1 MIIRLLFSFIMY
13 NFATESKL
21 IHLKHL
27 LLMNKILR
35 LSFIAVMALVCGT
48 MSAQTELLENGG
60 FETWKD
66 GVATNWQSS
75 NSASTKGKLVQS
87 TDARTG
93 DYAALLK
100 CDPNTNPKKAKNVRM
115 AYKELNLKAGTYK
128 MSFYAKGGQV
138 RPGYAISVNGSIN
151 GQNGYKYGSYAALS
165 ATEWKL
171 VENEFTLEAPT
182 TINLV
187 VMNPKTN
194 DKGYTATDAIIDDFS
209 LTTTDGGIDGTVAPP
224 ADITNTPETAYTV
237 AKAFEL
243 IEAGEGL
250 NAKVYVKGKISAIT
264 EVETEKFFN
273 ATYNISDN
281 GTTEGQ
287 QLIVFHG
294 KYIGGANFESKD
306 QINIGDEVIVYGQL
320 VNFKGKYEI
329 NSNNQIY
336 SINGATSAGVKN
348 ITVEQNVNAPA
359 YNLAGQRM
367 NDAYKGIVVKNGKKY
382 LNK

>member
-1 MIIRLLFSFIMY
+1 
-13 NFATESKL
+13 
-21 IHLKHL
+21 
-27 LLMNKILR
+27 MNKILR

-75 NSASTKGKLVQS
+75 TTASSKGKLVQS

-138 RPGYAISVNGSIN
+138 KPGYAISVNGSID
-151 GQNGYKYGSYAALS
+151 GQNGYKYGSYADLS
-165 ATEWKL
+165 ATEWTL
-171 VENEFTLEAPT
+171 VEHEFTLEAPT
-182 TINLV
+182 TVNIV
-187 VMNPKTN
+187 VMNPKDN
-194 DKGYTATDAIIDDFS
+194 NNKGYKATDAIIDDFS

-336 SINGATSAGVKN
+336 SINGVTAGVQN

-359 YNLAGQRM
+359 FNLAGQRV
-367 NDAYKGIVVKNGKKY
+367 NAAYKGIVVKNGKKF

>member
-1 MIIRLLFSFIMY
+1 
-13 NFATESKL
+13 
-21 IHLKHL
+21 
-27 LLMNKILR
+27 MNKILR

-60 FETWKD
+60 FETWED

-75 NSASTKGKLVQS
+75 NSASNAKVSQS

-93 DYAALLK
+93 EFAVLVKGENSSNKRL
-100 CDPNTNPKKAKNVRM
+100 

-138 RPGYAISVNGSIN
+138 KPGYAISVNGKIDN
-151 GQNGYKYGSYAALS
+151 NGYTYGGFATLT
-165 ATEWKL
+165 ATEWTP
-171 VENEFTLEAPT
+171 VVYEFTLKAST

-187 VMNPKTN
+187 VMNPKSN
-194 DKGYTATDAIIDDFS
+194 NEKGYTATDAIIDDFS

-224 ADITNTPETAYTV
+224 VDITNTPETAYTV
-237 AKAFEL
+237 AEAFEL
-243 IEAGEGL
+243 IEAGQGL
-250 NAKVYVKGKISAIT
+250 NANVYVKGKISAIT
-264 EVETEKFFN
+264 EVETTKFFN

-287 QLIVFHG
+287 QLVVFRG
-294 KYIGGANFESKD
+294 KYIGGANFTEKE
-306 QINIGDEVIVYGQL
+306 QIHIGDEVIVYGQL
-320 VNFKGKYEI
+320 FDYNGTYEV
-329 NSNNQIY
+329 NSNNKIY
-336 SINGATSAGVKN
+336 SINGVTAGVQN

-359 YNLAGQRM
+359 FNLAGQRV
-367 NDAYKGIVVKNGKKY
+367 NAAYKGIVVKNGKKF

>member
-1 MIIRLLFSFIMY
+1 
-13 NFATESKL
+13 
-21 IHLKHL
+21 
-27 LLMNKILR
+27 MNKILR

-60 FETWKD
+60 FETWKE

-75 NSASTKGKLVQS
+75 NSASNANVSQS

-93 DYAALLK
+93 EFAVLVKGENSYNKRL
-100 CDPNTNPKKAKNVRM
+100 
-115 AYKELNLKAGTYK
+115 AYKELNLKVGTYK

-138 RPGYAISVNGSIN
+138 RPGYAISVNGTIES
-151 GQNGYKYGSYAALS
+151 NGYKYGDYAALS
-165 ATEWKL
+165 ATEWTL
-171 VENEFTLEAPT
+171 VVYEFTLEAPT

-187 VMNPKTN
+187 VMNPKSN
-194 DKGYTATDAIIDDFS
+194 NNKGYTATDAIIDDFS

-224 ADITNTPETAYTV
+224 VDITNTPETAYTV

-243 IEAGEGL
+243 IEAGQGL

-264 EVETEKFFN
+264 EVETTQHFN
-273 ATYNISDN
+273 ATYKISDN
-281 GTTEGQ
+281 GGTEGQ
-287 QLIVFHG
+287 QLVVFRG
-294 KYIGGANFESKD
+294 KYLGGANFTEEE

-320 VNFKGKYEI
+320 VKYNDTYEV
-329 NSNNQIY
+329 NTNNQIY
-336 SINGATSAGVKN
+336 SINGKTAGVQN

-359 YNLAGQRM
+359 FNLAGQRV
-367 NDAYKGIVVKNGKKY
+367 NAAYKGIVVKNGKKF

>member
-1 MIIRLLFSFIMY
+1 
-13 NFATESKL
+13 
-21 IHLKHL
+21 
-27 LLMNKILR
+27 MNKILR

-75 NSASTKGKLVQS
+75 NSASSAKVSQS

-93 DYAALLK
+93 ESAILVKSD
-100 CDPNTNPKKAKNVRM
+100 AKYNKRL

-138 RPGYAISVNGSIN
+138 RPGYAISVNGSID
-151 GQNGYKYGSYAALS
+151 GQKGYIYGSYAALS

-182 TINLV
+182 TINLL

-194 DKGYTATDAIIDDFS
+194 KSGYTATDAIIDDFS

-237 AKAFEL
+237 AKAKEL
-243 IEAGEGL
+243 IDAGKGL
-250 NAKVYVKGKISAIT
+250 ATPVYVKGKVSRASKELNEKYGSLSYYISDDGT
-264 EVETEKFFN
+264 TNNELQVYGGLSFKGEKF
-273 ATYNISDN
+273 TSVDDIK
-281 GTTEGQ
+281 
-287 QLIVFHG
+287 V
-294 KYIGGANFESKD
+294 
-306 QINIGDEVIVYGQL
+306 GDEVVVYGQL
-320 VNFKGKYEI
+320 KMYNETYEI
-329 NSNNQIY
+329 DKNNTLI
-336 SINGATSAGVKN
+336 SKNGATGINKVVTDVDSAD
-348 ITVEQNVNAPA
+348 APV
-359 YNLAGQRM
+359 YNLAGQRVGK
-367 NDAYKGIVVKNGKKY
+367 NAKGVLIKNGKKY
-382 LNK
+382 VVK

>member
-1 MIIRLLFSFIMY
+1 
-13 NFATESKL
+13 
-21 IHLKHL
+21 
-27 LLMNKILR
+27 MNKILR

-48 MSAQTELLENGG
+48 MSAQTELLENGS
-60 FETWKD
+60 FETWED

-75 NSASTKGKLVQS
+75 NSASNAKVSQS

-93 DYAALLK
+93 ESAILVKSD
-100 CDPNTNPKKAKNVRM
+100 AKNNKRL

-138 RPGYAISVNGSIN
+138 RPGYAVSVNGSIASSD
-151 GQNGYKYGSYAALS
+151 YKYGEYATLS

-171 VENEFTLEAPT
+171 VENEFTLEAST

-187 VMNPKTN
+187 VMNPKSNKT
-194 DKGYTATDAIIDDFS
+194 YTATDAIIDDFS

-224 ADITNTPETAYTV
+224 VNITNTPETAYTV

-250 NAKVYVKGKISAIT
+250 NANVYVKGKISSIK
-264 EVETEKFFN
+264 EVETTQHFN

-287 QLIVFHG
+287 QLVVFRG
-294 KYIGGANFESKD
+294 KYLGGADFTEEE
-306 QINIGDEVIVYGQL
+306 QINKGDEVIVYGKL
-320 VNFKGKYEI
+320 VNYNGTYEV

-336 SINGATSAGVKN
+336 SINGVTAGVQN

-359 YNLAGQRM
+359 FNLAGQRV
-367 NDAYKGIVVKNGKKY
+367 NAAYKGIVVKNGKKF

>member
-1 MIIRLLFSFIMY
+1 
-13 NFATESKL
+13 
-21 IHLKHL
+21 
-27 LLMNKILR
+27 MNKILR

-75 NSASTKGKLVQS
+75 TTASSKGKLVQS

-138 RPGYAISVNGSIN
+138 RPGYAISVNGTID
-151 GQNGYKYGSYAALS
+151 GQTGYKYGEYATLS
-165 ATEWKL
+165 ATEWTP
-171 VENEFTLEAPT
+171 VVYEFTLKAST

-187 VMNPKTN
+187 VMNPKSNKT
-194 DKGYTATDAIIDDFS
+194 YTATDAIIDDFS

-224 ADITNTPETAYTV
+224 VDITNTPETAYTV

-243 IEAGEGL
+243 IEAGQGL
-250 NAKVYVKGKISAIT
+250 NANVYVKGKISFIT
-264 EVETEKFFN
+264 EVETTEHFN

-287 QLIVFHG
+287 QLVVFRG
-294 KYIGGANFESKD
+294 KYLGGANFESDD

-320 VNFKGKYEI
+320 VNFKGKYQI

-336 SINGATSAGVKN
+336 SINGVTAGVQN

-359 YNLAGQRM
+359 FNLAGQRV
-367 NDAYKGIVVKNGKKY
+367 NAAYKGIVVKNGKKF

>member
-1 MIIRLLFSFIMY
+1 
-13 NFATESKL
+13 
-21 IHLKHL
+21 
-27 LLMNKILR
+27 MNKILR

-66 GVATNWQSS
+66 GVATNWESS
-75 NSASTKGKLVQS
+75 NSASSVKVSQS

-93 DYAALLK
+93 EFAILVKSD
-100 CDPNTNPKKAKNVRM
+100 AKYHKRL

-138 RPGYAISVNGSIN
+138 RPGYAISVNGKIDN
-151 GQNGYKYGSYAALS
+151 NGYTYGEYATLS
-165 ATEWKL
+165 ATEWTP
-171 VENEFTLEAPT
+171 VVYEFTLEAST

-187 VMNPKTN
+187 VMNPKSNKT
-194 DKGYTATDAIIDDFS
+194 YTATDAIIDDFS
-209 LTTTDGGIDGTVAPP
+209 LTTTNGGIDGTVAPP
-224 ADITNTPETAYTV
+224 VDITNTPETAYTV

-243 IEAGEGL
+243 IEAGQGL
-250 NAKVYVKGKISAIT
+250 NEKVYVKGKISAIT
-264 EVETEKFFN
+264 EVETTQHFN

-287 QLIVFHG
+287 QLVVFRG
-294 KYIGGANFESKD
+294 KYLGGANFESDD

-320 VNFKGKYEI
+320 VNFKGKYQI

-336 SINGATSAGVKN
+336 SINGVTAGVQN

-359 YNLAGQRM
+359 FNLAGQRV
-367 NDAYKGIVVKNGKKY
+367 NAAYKGIVVKNGKKF

>member
-1 MIIRLLFSFIMY
+1 
-13 NFATESKL
+13 
-21 IHLKHL
+21 
-27 LLMNKILR
+27 MNKILR

-75 NSASTKGKLVQS
+75 TTASSKGKLVQS

-100 CDPNTNPKKAKNVRM
+100 CDPNTNLKNAKNLRM

-138 RPGYAISVNGSIN
+138 RPGYAISVNGSID
-151 GQNGYKYGSYAALS
+151 GQSGYKYGSYATLS
-165 ATEWKL
+165 ATEWTL
-171 VENEFTLEAPT
+171 VEHEFTLEAPT

-187 VMNPKTN
+187 VMNPKSNKT
-194 DKGYTATDAIIDDFS
+194 YTATDAIIDDFS
-209 LTTTDGGIDGTVAPP
+209 LTTKDGGIDGTVAPP
-224 ADITNTPETAYTV
+224 VDITNTPETAYTV

-243 IEAGEGL
+243 IEAGQGL
-250 NAKVYVKGKISAIT
+250 NANVYVKGKISAIT
-264 EVETEKFFN
+264 EVETTQYFN

-287 QLIVFHG
+287 QLVVFHG
-294 KYIGGANFESKD
+294 KYLGGANFTEEE

-320 VNFKGKYEI
+320 VNFKGKYQI

-336 SINGATSAGVKN
+336 SINGVTAGVQN

-359 YNLAGQRM
+359 FNLAGQRV
-367 NDAYKGIVVKNGKKY
+367 NAAYKGIVVKNGKKF

>member
-1 MIIRLLFSFIMY
+1 
-13 NFATESKL
+13 
-21 IHLKHL
+21 
-27 LLMNKILR
+27 MNKILR

-60 FETWKD
+60 FETWKE

-75 NSASTKGKLVQS
+75 TSASTAKVSQS

-93 DYAALLK
+93 ESAILVKSD
-100 CDPNTNPKKAKNVRM
+100 AKNNKRL
-115 AYKELNLKAGTYK
+115 AYKELNLKVGTYK

-138 RPGYAISVNGSIN
+138 KPGYAISVNGKIDN
-151 GQNGYKYGSYAALS
+151 NGYTYGEYATLS
-165 ATEWKL
+165 ATEWTP
-171 VENEFTLEAPT
+171 VVYEFTLEAST

-187 VMNPKTN
+187 VMNPKSNKT
-194 DKGYTATDAIIDDFS
+194 YTATDAIIDDFS

-224 ADITNTPETAYTV
+224 LDITNTPETAYTV

-243 IEAGEGL
+243 IEAGQGL
-250 NAKVYVKGKISAIT
+250 NANVYVKGKISYIK
-264 EVETEKFFN
+264 EVQTTQHFN

-336 SINGATSAGVKN
+336 SINGVTAGVQN

-359 YNLAGQRM
+359 FNLAGQRV
-367 NDAYKGIVVKNGKKY
+367 NAAYKGIVVKNGKKF

>member
-1 MIIRLLFSFIMY
+1 
-13 NFATESKL
+13 
-21 IHLKHL
+21 
-27 LLMNKILR
+27 MNKILR
-35 LSFIAVMALVCGT
+35 LSFIAVMALVYGT

-75 NSASTKGKLVQS
+75 NSASSAKVSQS

-93 DYAALLK
+93 EFAVLVKGETKSNKRL
-100 CDPNTNPKKAKNVRM
+100 
-115 AYKELNLKAGTYK
+115 AYKELGLKAGTYK

-138 RPGYAISVNGSIN
+138 KPGYAISVNGSID
-151 GQNGYKYGSYAALS
+151 GQNGYKYGSYADLS
-165 ATEWKL
+165 ATEWTL
-171 VENEFTLEAPT
+171 VEHEFTLEAPT
-182 TINLV
+182 TVNIV
-187 VMNPKTN
+187 VMNPKDN
-194 DKGYTATDAIIDDFS
+194 NKKGYKATDAIIDDFS

-273 ATYNISDN
+273 ATYNVSDN

-294 KYIGGANFESKD
+294 KYIGGANFVSKD

-320 VNFKGKYEI
+320 VNFNGKYEI

-348 ITVEQNVNAPA
+348 ITVDKNVDAPA
-359 YNLAGQRM
+359 YNVAGQRV

>member
-1 MIIRLLFSFIMY
+1 
-13 NFATESKL
+13 
-21 IHLKHL
+21 
-27 LLMNKILR
+27 MNKILR
-35 LSFIAVMALVCGT
+35 LSFIAVMALVYGT

-75 NSASTKGKLVQS
+75 NSASSAKVSQS

-93 DYAALLK
+93 EFAVLVKGETKSNKRL
-100 CDPNTNPKKAKNVRM
+100 
-115 AYKELNLKAGTYK
+115 AYKELGLKAGTYK

-138 RPGYAISVNGSIN
+138 RPGYAISVNGSIDGN
-151 GQNGYKYGSYAALS
+151 NGYKYGSYATLS

-194 DKGYTATDAIIDDFS
+194 NKGYTATDAIIDDFS

-348 ITVEQNVNAPA
+348 ITVDKNVDAPA
-359 YNLAGQRM
+359 YNVAGQRV

>member
-1 MIIRLLFSFIMY
+1 
-13 NFATESKL
+13 
-21 IHLKHL
+21 
-27 LLMNKILR
+27 
-35 LSFIAVMALVCGT
+35 

-60 FETWKD
+60 FETWED
-66 GVATNWQSS
+66 GVATNWESS
-75 NSASTKGKLVQS
+75 NSASSAKVSQS

-93 DYAALLK
+93 EFAILVKSD
-100 CDPNTNPKKAKNVRM
+100 AKYNKRL

-138 RPGYAISVNGSIN
+138 RPGYAISVNGTIDSN
-151 GQNGYKYGSYAALS
+151 AGYKYDKYITLS
-165 ATEWKL
+165 ATEWTL
-171 VENEFTLEAPT
+171 VEYEFTLEAPT

-187 VMNPKTN
+187 VMNPKSNSKT
-194 DKGYTATDAIIDDFS
+194 KYTATDAIIDDFS
-209 LTTTDGGIDGTVAPP
+209 LTTTNGGIDGTVAPP
-224 ADITNTPETAYTV
+224 LDITNTPETAYTV

-243 IEAGEGL
+243 IEAGQGL
-250 NAKVYVKGKISAIT
+250 KAKVYVKGKISAIT
-264 EVETEKFFN
+264 EVETENFFN

-287 QLIVFHG
+287 QLIVYHG
-294 KYIGGANFESKD
+294 KYIGGANFESDD

-336 SINGATSAGVKN
+336 SINGVTAGVQN

-359 YNLAGQRM
+359 FNLAGQRV
-367 NDAYKGIVVKNGKKY
+367 NAAYKGIVVKNGKKF

>member
-1 MIIRLLFSFIMY
+1 
-13 NFATESKL
+13 
-21 IHLKHL
+21 
-27 LLMNKILR
+27 MNKILR
-35 LSFIAVMALVCGT
+35 LSFIAVMALVYGT

-138 RPGYAISVNGSIN
+138 RPGYAISVNGSID
-151 GQNGYKYGSYAALS
+151 GQSGYKYGSYATLS

-171 VENEFTLEAPT
+171 VENEFTLEAST

-187 VMNPKTN
+187 VMNPKSNKT
-194 DKGYTATDAIIDDFS
+194 YTATDAIIDDFS

-224 ADITNTPETAYTV
+224 VNITNTPETAYTV

-264 EVETEKFFN
+264 EVETTQHFN

-287 QLIVFHG
+287 QLVVFRG
-294 KYIGGANFESKD
+294 KYIGGANFESND
-306 QINIGDEVIVYGQL
+306 QIKIGDEVIVYGKL
-320 VNFKGKYEI
+320 VNYNGTYEV

-336 SINGATSAGVKN
+336 SINGVTAGVQN

-359 YNLAGQRM
+359 FNLAGQRV
-367 NDAYKGIVVKNGKKY
+367 NAAYKGIVVKNGKKY

>member
-1 MIIRLLFSFIMY
+1 
-13 NFATESKL
+13 
-21 IHLKHL
+21 
-27 LLMNKILR
+27 MNKILR

-75 NSASTKGKLVQS
+75 NSASSAKVSQS

-93 DYAALLK
+93 ESAILVKSD
-100 CDPNTNPKKAKNVRM
+100 AKYNKRL

-138 RPGYAISVNGSIN
+138 RPGYAISVNGSID
-151 GQNGYKYGSYAALS
+151 GQKGYIYGSYAALS

-182 TINLV
+182 TINLL

-194 DKGYTATDAIIDDFS
+194 KSGYTATDAIIDDFS

-237 AKAFEL
+237 AKAKEL
-243 IEAGEGL
+243 IDAGKGL
-250 NAKVYVKGKISAIT
+250 ATPVYVKGKVSRASKELNEKYGSLSYYISDDGT
-264 EVETEKFFN
+264 TNNELQVYGGLSFKGEKF
-273 ATYNISDN
+273 TSVDDIK
-281 GTTEGQ
+281 
-287 QLIVFHG
+287 V
-294 KYIGGANFESKD
+294 
-306 QINIGDEVIVYGQL
+306 GDEVVVYGQL
-320 VNFKGKYEI
+320 KMYNETYEI
-329 NSNNQIY
+329 DKNNILI
-336 SINGATSAGVKN
+336 SKNGATGINKVVTDVDSAD
-348 ITVEQNVNAPA
+348 APA
-359 YNLAGQRM
+359 YNLSGQRVGK
-367 NDAYKGIVVKNGKKY
+367 NAKGVLIKNGKKY
-382 LNK
+382 VVK

>member
-1 MIIRLLFSFIMY
+1 
-13 NFATESKL
+13 
-21 IHLKHL
+21 
-27 LLMNKILR
+27 MNKILR
-35 LSFIAVMALVCGT
+35 LSFIAVMALVYGT

-75 NSASTKGKLVQS
+75 NSASSAKVSQS

-93 DYAALLK
+93 EFAVLVKGETKSNKRL
-100 CDPNTNPKKAKNVRM
+100 
-115 AYKELNLKAGTYK
+115 AYKELGLKAGTYK

-138 RPGYAISVNGSIN
+138 KPGYAISVNGSID
-151 GQNGYKYGSYAALS
+151 GQNGYKYGSYADLS
-165 ATEWKL
+165 ATEWTL
-171 VENEFTLEAPT
+171 VEHEFTLEAPT
-182 TINLV
+182 TVNIV
-187 VMNPKTN
+187 VMNPKDN
-194 DKGYTATDAIIDDFS
+194 NKKGYKATDAIIDDFS

-320 VNFKGKYEI
+320 VNFNGKYEI

-348 ITVEQNVNAPA
+348 ITVDKNVDAPA
-359 YNLAGQRM
+359 YNVAGQRV

>member
-1 MIIRLLFSFIMY
+1 
-13 NFATESKL
+13 
-21 IHLKHL
+21 
-27 LLMNKILR
+27 MNKILR
-35 LSFIAVMALVCGT
+35 LSFIAVMALVYGT

-75 NSASTKGKLVQS
+75 NSASSAKVSQS

-93 DYAALLK
+93 EFAVLVKGETKSNKRL
-100 CDPNTNPKKAKNVRM
+100 
-115 AYKELNLKAGTYK
+115 AYKELGLKAGTYK

-138 RPGYAISVNGSIN
+138 RPGYAISVNGSID
-151 GQNGYKYGSYAALS
+151 QNGYKYGNYAALS
-165 ATEWKL
+165 ATEWTL
-171 VENEFTLEAPT
+171 VEHEFTLEAPT
-182 TINLV
+182 TVNIV
-187 VMNPKTN
+187 VMNPKDN
-194 DKGYTATDAIIDDFS
+194 NNKGYKATDAIIDDFS

-294 KYIGGANFESKD
+294 KYIGGANFESRD

-348 ITVEQNVNAPA
+348 ITVDKNVDAPA
-359 YNLAGQRM
+359 YNVAGQRV

>member
-1 MIIRLLFSFIMY
+1 
-13 NFATESKL
+13 
-21 IHLKHL
+21 
-27 LLMNKILR
+27 MNKILR

-60 FETWKD
+60 FETWKE

-75 NSASTKGKLVQS
+75 TSAGNAKVSQS

-93 DYAALLK
+93 EFAVLVKGENSYNKRL
-100 CDPNTNPKKAKNVRM
+100 

-138 RPGYAISVNGSIN
+138 RPGYAISVNGTID
-151 GQNGYKYGSYAALS
+151 GQSGYKYGSYATLS
-165 ATEWKL
+165 ATEWTP
-171 VENEFTLEAPT
+171 VVYDFTLEAST

-187 VMNPKTN
+187 VMNPKSNKT
-194 DKGYTATDAIIDDFS
+194 YTATDAIIDDFS
-209 LTTTDGGIDGTVAPP
+209 LTTKDGGIDGTVAPP
-224 ADITNTPETAYTV
+224 VDITNTPETAYTV

-243 IEAGEGL
+243 IEAGQGL

-287 QLIVFHG
+287 QLIVYHG
-294 KYIGGANFESKD
+294 KYIGGANFESDD

-336 SINGATSAGVKN
+336 SINGVTAGVQN
-348 ITVEQNVNAPA
+348 ITVEQNNVNAPA
-359 YNLAGQRM
+359 FNLAGQRV
-367 NDAYKGIVVKNGKKY
+367 NAAYKGIVVKNGKKF

>member
-1 MIIRLLFSFIMY
+1 
-13 NFATESKL
+13 
-21 IHLKHL
+21 
-27 LLMNKILR
+27 MNKILR

-75 NSASTKGKLVQS
+75 TTASSKGKLVQS

-138 RPGYAISVNGSIN
+138 RPGYAISVNGSID
-151 GQNGYKYGSYAALS
+151 GQSGYKYGSYATLS
-165 ATEWKL
+165 ATEWTP
-171 VENEFTLEAPT
+171 VVYDFTLEAST

-187 VMNPKTN
+187 VMNPKSNKT
-194 DKGYTATDAIIDDFS
+194 YTATDAIIDDFS

-224 ADITNTPETAYTV
+224 LDITNTPETAYTV
-237 AKAFEL
+237 AEAFEL
-243 IEAGEGL
+243 IKAGQGL
-250 NAKVYVKGKISAIT
+250 NANVYVKGKISSIT
-264 EVETEKFFN
+264 EVETTQHFN

-287 QLIVFHG
+287 QLVVFRG
-294 KYIGGANFESKD
+294 KYLGGANFTEEE
-306 QINIGDEVIVYGQL
+306 QINIGDVVIVYGKL
-320 VNFKGKYEI
+320 VNYNGTYEV
-329 NSNNQIY
+329 NTNNQIY
-336 SINGATSAGVKN
+336 SINGVTAGVQN

-359 YNLAGQRM
+359 FNLAGQRV
-367 NDAYKGIVVKNGKKY
+367 NAAYKGIVVKNGKKF

>member
-1 MIIRLLFSFIMY
+1 
-13 NFATESKL
+13 
-21 IHLKHL
+21 
-27 LLMNKILR
+27 
-35 LSFIAVMALVCGT
+35 MALVCGT

-75 NSASTKGKLVQS
+75 NSASSAKVSQS

-93 DYAALLK
+93 ESAILVKSD
-100 CDPNTNPKKAKNVRM
+100 AKNNKRL

-138 RPGYAISVNGSIN
+138 RPGYAISVNGSID
-151 GQNGYKYGSYAALS
+151 GQKGYIYGSYAALS

-187 VMNPKTN
+187 VMNPKGN
-194 DKGYTATDAIIDDFS
+194 DDGYTATDAIIDDFS

-287 QLIVFHG
+287 QLVVFRG
-294 KYIGGANFESKD
+294 KYLGGADFTKKE
-306 QINIGDEVIVYGQL
+306 QISIGDEVIVYGKL
-320 VNFKGKYEI
+320 VNYNGTYEV

-336 SINGATSAGVKN
+336 SINGVTAGVQN

-359 YNLAGQRM
+359 FNLAGQRV
-367 NDAYKGIVVKNGKKY
+367 NAAYKGIVVKNGKKF

>member
-1 MIIRLLFSFIMY
+1 
-13 NFATESKL
+13 
-21 IHLKHL
+21 
-27 LLMNKILR
+27 MNKILR

-48 MSAQTELLENGG
+48 MSAQTELLENGS
-60 FETWKD
+60 FETWED

-75 NSASTKGKLVQS
+75 NSASNAKVSQS

-93 DYAALLK
+93 EFAVLVKGENSSNKRL
-100 CDPNTNPKKAKNVRM
+100 

-138 RPGYAISVNGSIN
+138 RPGYAISVNGSIASSD
-151 GQNGYKYGSYAALS
+151 YKYGEYATLS
-165 ATEWKL
+165 ATEWTP
-171 VENEFTLEAPT
+171 VVYDFTLEAST

-187 VMNPKTN
+187 VMNPKSNKT
-194 DKGYTATDAIIDDFS
+194 YTATDAIIDDFS

-224 ADITNTPETAYTV
+224 VDITNTPETAYTV

-264 EVETEKFFN
+264 EVETTQHFN

-287 QLIVFHG
+287 QLVVFRG
-294 KYIGGANFESKD
+294 KYLGGADFTKKG
-306 QINIGDEVIVYGQL
+306 QINKGDEVIVYGKL
-320 VNFKGKYEI
+320 VNYNGTYEV

-336 SINGATSAGVKN
+336 SINGVTAGVQN

-359 YNLAGQRM
+359 FNLAGQRV
-367 NDAYKGIVVKNGKKY
+367 NAAYKGIVVKNGKKF

>member
-1 MIIRLLFSFIMY
+1 
-13 NFATESKL
+13 
-21 IHLKHL
+21 
-27 LLMNKILR
+27 MNKILR

-48 MSAQTELLENGG
+48 MSAQTELLENGS
-60 FETWKD
+60 FETWED

-75 NSASTKGKLVQS
+75 TTASSKGKLVQS

-100 CDPNTNPKKAKNVRM
+100 CDPNTNLKNAKNLRM

-138 RPGYAISVNGSIN
+138 RPGYAISVNGSID
-151 GQNGYKYGSYAALS
+151 GQSGYKYGSYATLS
-165 ATEWKL
+165 ATEWTP
-171 VENEFTLEAPT
+171 VVYEFTLEAST

-187 VMNPKTN
+187 VMNPKSNKT
-194 DKGYTATDAIIDDFS
+194 YTATDAIIDDFS
-209 LTTTDGGIDGTVAPP
+209 LTTTNGGIDGTVAPP
-224 ADITNTPETAYTV
+224 VDITNTPETAYTV
-237 AKAFEL
+237 AEAFEL
-243 IEAGEGL
+243 IEAGQGL

-264 EVETEKFFN
+264 EVETTQYFN

-287 QLIVFHG
+287 QLIVYHG
-294 KYIGGANFESKD
+294 KYMGGANFESDD
-306 QINIGDEVIVYGQL
+306 QIIIGDEVIVYGQL

-336 SINGATSAGVKN
+336 SINGVTAGVQN
-348 ITVEQNVNAPA
+348 ITVEQNNVNAPA
-359 YNLAGQRM
+359 FNLAGQRV
-367 NDAYKGIVVKNGKKY
+367 NAAYKGIVVKNGKKF

>member
-1 MIIRLLFSFIMY
+1 
-13 NFATESKL
+13 
-21 IHLKHL
+21 
-27 LLMNKILR
+27 MNKILR
-35 LSFIAVMALVCGT
+35 LSFIAVMALVYGT
-48 MSAQTELLENGG
+48 MSAQTERLENGG

-75 NSASTKGKLVQS
+75 NSASSAKVSQS

-93 DYAALLK
+93 EFAVLVKGENSSNKRL
-100 CDPNTNPKKAKNVRM
+100 

-138 RPGYAISVNGSIN
+138 RPGYAISVNGSID
-151 GQNGYKYGSYAALS
+151 QNGYKYGNYAALS
-165 ATEWKL
+165 ATEWTL
-171 VENEFTLEAPT
+171 VEHEFTLEAPT
-182 TINLV
+182 TVNIV
-187 VMNPKTN
+187 VMNPKDN
-194 DKGYTATDAIIDDFS
+194 NNKDYKATDAIIDDFS

-348 ITVEQNVNAPA
+348 ITVDKNVDAPA
-359 YNLAGQRM
+359 YNVAGQRV

>member
-1 MIIRLLFSFIMY
+1 
-13 NFATESKL
+13 
-21 IHLKHL
+21 
-27 LLMNKILR
+27 MNKILR
-35 LSFIAVMALVCGT
+35 LSFIAVMALVYGT

-75 NSASTKGKLVQS
+75 NSASSAKVSQS

-93 DYAALLK
+93 EFAVLVKGETKSNKRL
-100 CDPNTNPKKAKNVRM
+100 

-138 RPGYAISVNGSIN
+138 RPGYAISVNGSIDGN
-151 GQNGYKYGSYAALS
+151 NGYKYGSYATLS

-194 DKGYTATDAIIDDFS
+194 NKGYTATDAIIDDFS

-320 VNFKGKYEI
+320 VNFNGKYEI

-359 YNLAGQRM
+359 YNLAGQRV

>member
-1 MIIRLLFSFIMY
+1 
-13 NFATESKL
+13 
-21 IHLKHL
+21 
-27 LLMNKILR
+27 MNKILR

-60 FETWKD
+60 FETWED
-66 GVATNWQSS
+66 GVATNWESS
-75 NSASTKGKLVQS
+75 NSASNAKVSQS

-93 DYAALLK
+93 EFAVLVKGENSSNKRL
-100 CDPNTNPKKAKNVRM
+100 

-138 RPGYAISVNGSIN
+138 RPGYAISVNGSID
-151 GQNGYKYGSYAALS
+151 GQSGYKYGSYATLS
-165 ATEWKL
+165 ATEWTP
-171 VENEFTLEAPT
+171 VVYDFTLEAST

-187 VMNPKTN
+187 VMNPKSNN

-209 LTTTDGGIDGTVAPP
+209 LTTKDGGIDGTVAPP
-224 ADITNTPETAYTV
+224 VDITNTPETAYTV

-264 EVETEKFFN
+264 EVETTQHFN

-294 KYIGGANFESKD
+294 KYIGGANFESED

-320 VNFKGKYEI
+320 VNFNGKYEI

-336 SINGATSAGVKN
+336 SINGVTAGVQN

-359 YNLAGQRM
+359 FNLAGQRV
-367 NDAYKGIVVKNGKKY
+367 NAAYKGIVVKNGKKF

>member
-1 MIIRLLFSFIMY
+1 
-13 NFATESKL
+13 
-21 IHLKHL
+21 
-27 LLMNKILR
+27 MNKILR

-60 FETWKD
+60 FETWKE

-75 NSASTKGKLVQS
+75 TSAGNAKVSQS

-93 DYAALLK
+93 EFAVLVKGENSYNKRL
-100 CDPNTNPKKAKNVRM
+100 

-138 RPGYAISVNGSIN
+138 RPGYAISFNGTID
-151 GQNGYKYGSYAALS
+151 GQSGYKYGSYATLS
-165 ATEWKL
+165 ATEWTP
-171 VENEFTLEAPT
+171 VVYDFTLEAST

-187 VMNPKTN
+187 VMNPKSNKT
-194 DKGYTATDAIIDDFS
+194 YTATDAIIDDFS
-209 LTTTDGGIDGTVAPP
+209 LTTKDGGIDGTVAPP
-224 ADITNTPETAYTV
+224 VDITNTPETAYTV

-243 IEAGEGL
+243 IEAGQGL

-287 QLIVFHG
+287 QLIVYHG
-294 KYIGGANFESKD
+294 KYIGGANFESDD

-336 SINGATSAGVKN
+336 SINGVTAGVQN
-348 ITVEQNVNAPA
+348 ITVEQNNVNAPA
-359 YNLAGQRM
+359 FNLAGQRV
-367 NDAYKGIVVKNGKKY
+367 NAAYKGIVVKNGKKF

>member
-1 MIIRLLFSFIMY
+1 
-13 NFATESKL
+13 
-21 IHLKHL
+21 
-27 LLMNKILR
+27 MNKILR

-48 MSAQTELLENGG
+48 MSAQTELLENGS
-60 FETWKD
+60 FETWED

-75 NSASTKGKLVQS
+75 NTASNAKVSQS

-93 DYAALLK
+93 EFAVLVKSD
-100 CDPNTNPKKAKNVRM
+100 AKNNKRL

-138 RPGYAISVNGSIN
+138 RPGYAISVNGSIAS
-151 GQNGYKYGSYAALS
+151 NGYTYGEYATLS
-165 ATEWKL
+165 ATEWTP
-171 VENEFTLEAPT
+171 VVYEFTLKAST

-187 VMNPKTN
+187 VMNPKSN
-194 DKGYTATDAIIDDFS
+194 NSKGYTATDAIIDDFS

-224 ADITNTPETAYTV
+224 VDITNTPETAYTV
-237 AKAFEL
+237 AEAFEL
-243 IEAGEGL
+243 IEAGQGL
-250 NAKVYVKGKISAIT
+250 NANVYVKGKISSIK
-264 EVETEKFFN
+264 EVETTQHFN

-287 QLIVFHG
+287 QLVVFRG
-294 KYIGGANFESKD
+294 KYLGGANFTEEE
-306 QINIGDEVIVYGQL
+306 QINIGDEVIVYGKL
-320 VNFKGKYEI
+320 VNYNGTYEV

-336 SINGATSAGVKN
+336 SINGETAGVQN

-359 YNLAGQRM
+359 FNLAGQRV
-367 NDAYKGIVVKNGKKY
+367 NAAYKGIVVKNGKKF

>member
-1 MIIRLLFSFIMY
+1 
-13 NFATESKL
+13 
-21 IHLKHL
+21 
-27 LLMNKILR
+27 MNKILR
-35 LSFIAVMALVCGT
+35 LSFIAVMALVYGT

-66 GVATNWQSS
+66 GVAINWQSS
-75 NSASTKGKLVQS
+75 NSASSAKVSQS

-93 DYAALLK
+93 EFAVLVKGETKSNKRL
-100 CDPNTNPKKAKNVRM
+100 
-115 AYKELNLKAGTYK
+115 AYKELGLKAGTYK

-138 RPGYAISVNGSIN
+138 RPGYAISVNGSID
-151 GQNGYKYGSYAALS
+151 QNGYKYGNYADLS
-165 ATEWKL
+165 ATEWTL
-171 VENEFTLEAPT
+171 VEHEFTLEAPT
-182 TINLV
+182 TVNIV
-187 VMNPKTN
+187 VMNPKDN
-194 DKGYTATDAIIDDFS
+194 NKKGYKATDAIIDDFS

-348 ITVEQNVNAPA
+348 ITVDKNVDAPA
-359 YNLAGQRM
+359 YNVAGQRV

>member
-1 MIIRLLFSFIMY
+1 
-13 NFATESKL
+13 
-21 IHLKHL
+21 
-27 LLMNKILR
+27 MNKILR
-35 LSFIAVMALVCGT
+35 LSFIAVMALVYGT

-75 NSASTKGKLVQS
+75 NSASSAKVSQS

-93 DYAALLK
+93 EFAVLVKGETKSNKRL
-100 CDPNTNPKKAKNVRM
+100 
-115 AYKELNLKAGTYK
+115 AYKELGLKAGTYK

-138 RPGYAISVNGSIN
+138 RPGYAISVNGSIASSD
-151 GQNGYKYGSYAALS
+151 YKYGEYATLS
-165 ATEWKL
+165 ATEWTL
-171 VENEFTLEAPT
+171 VEHEFTLEAPT
-182 TINLV
+182 TVNIV
-187 VMNPKTN
+187 VMNPKDN
-194 DKGYTATDAIIDDFS
+194 NNKGYKATDAIIDDFS

-294 KYIGGANFESKD
+294 KYIGGANFESRD

-320 VNFKGKYEI
+320 VNYNGTYEV

-336 SINGATSAGVKN
+336 SINGATAAGVKN

-359 YNLAGQRM
+359 YNIAGQRV

>member
-1 MIIRLLFSFIMY
+1 
-13 NFATESKL
+13 
-21 IHLKHL
+21 
-27 LLMNKILR
+27 MNKILR
-35 LSFIAVMALVCGT
+35 LSFIAVMALVYGT

-75 NSASTKGKLVQS
+75 NSASSAKVSQS

-93 DYAALLK
+93 EFAVLVKGETKSNKRL
-100 CDPNTNPKKAKNVRM
+100 

-138 RPGYAISVNGSIN
+138 KPGYAISVNGSID

-165 ATEWKL
+165 ATEWTL
-171 VENEFTLEAPT
+171 VEHEFTLEAPT
-182 TINLV
+182 TVNIV
-187 VMNPKTN
+187 VMNPKDN
-194 DKGYTATDAIIDDFS
+194 KKGYKATDAIIDDFS

-320 VNFKGKYEI
+320 VNFNGKYEI

-348 ITVEQNVNAPA
+348 ITVDKNVDAPA
-359 YNLAGQRM
+359 YNVAGQRV

>member
-1 MIIRLLFSFIMY
+1 
-13 NFATESKL
+13 
-21 IHLKHL
+21 
-27 LLMNKILR
+27 
-35 LSFIAVMALVCGT
+35 MALVCGT

-66 GVATNWQSS
+66 GVATNWESS
-75 NSASTKGKLVQS
+75 NSASSAKVSQS

-93 DYAALLK
+93 EFAVLVKSEIKYNKRL
-100 CDPNTNPKKAKNVRM
+100 

-138 RPGYAISVNGSIN
+138 RPGYAISVNGSID

-165 ATEWKL
+165 ATDWKL
-171 VENEFTLEAPT
+171 VEHEFTLEAPT

-194 DKGYTATDAIIDDFS
+194 SKGYTATDAIIDDFS

-243 IEAGEGL
+243 IEAGQGL
-250 NAKVYVKGKISAIT
+250 KAKVYVKGKISAIT

-320 VNFKGKYEI
+320 VNFNGKYEI

-336 SINGATSAGVKN
+336 SINGATAGVKN
-348 ITVEQNVNAPA
+348 ITVDKNVDAPA
-359 YNLAGQRM
+359 YNVAGQRV

>member
-1 MIIRLLFSFIMY
+1 
-13 NFATESKL
+13 
-21 IHLKHL
+21 
-27 LLMNKILR
+27 MNKILR

-75 NSASTKGKLVQS
+75 NSASSAKVSQS

-93 DYAALLK
+93 EFAVLVKGENSSNKRL
-100 CDPNTNPKKAKNVRM
+100 

-138 RPGYAISVNGSIN
+138 RPGYAISVNGSID
-151 GQNGYKYGSYAALS
+151 GQSGYKYGSYATLS
-165 ATEWKL
+165 ATEWTL
-171 VENEFTLEAPT
+171 VEHEFTLEAPT
-182 TINLV
+182 TVNIV
-187 VMNPKTN
+187 VMNPKDN
-194 DKGYTATDAIIDDFS
+194 NNKGYKATDAIIDDFS

-306 QINIGDEVIVYGQL
+306 QINIGDEVIVYGKL
-320 VNFKGKYEI
+320 VNYNGTYEV
-329 NSNNQIY
+329 NTNNQIY
-336 SINGATSAGVKN
+336 SINGVTAGVQN

-359 YNLAGQRM
+359 FNLAGQRV
-367 NDAYKGIVVKNGKKY
+367 NAAYKGIVVKNGKKF

>member
-1 MIIRLLFSFIMY
+1 
-13 NFATESKL
+13 
-21 IHLKHL
+21 
-27 LLMNKILR
+27 MNKILR

-75 NSASTKGKLVQS
+75 NSASSAKVSQS

-93 DYAALLK
+93 ESAILVKSD
-100 CDPNTNPKKAKNVRM
+100 AKYNKRL

-151 GQNGYKYGSYAALS
+151 SQKGYIYGSYAALS

-182 TINLV
+182 TINLL

-194 DKGYTATDAIIDDFS
+194 KSGYTATDAIIDDFS

-237 AKAFEL
+237 AKAKEL
-243 IEAGEGL
+243 IDAGKGL
-250 NAKVYVKGKISAIT
+250 ATPVYVKGKVSRASKELNEKYGSLSYYISDDGT
-264 EVETEKFFN
+264 TNNELQVYGGLSFKGEKF
-273 ATYNISDN
+273 TSVDDIK
-281 GTTEGQ
+281 
-287 QLIVFHG
+287 V
-294 KYIGGANFESKD
+294 
-306 QINIGDEVIVYGQL
+306 GDEVVVYGQL
-320 VNFKGKYEI
+320 KMYNETYEI
-329 NSNNQIY
+329 DKNNILI
-336 SINGATSAGVKN
+336 SKNGATGINKVVTDVDSA
-348 ITVEQNVNAPA
+348 NAPA
-359 YNLAGQRM
+359 YNLSGQRVGK
-367 NDAYKGIVVKNGKKY
+367 NAKGVLIKNGKKY
-382 LNK
+382 VVK